1 MFVTVNELIGIP
13 GLPST
18 VQGLRLTLNK
28 RASGSPELVRKRE
41 GSKAFEYHVDCL
53 PEEARRTF
61 MERHYRQLLNNRD
74 NGKERPVSA
83 RAESSRKSDEL
94 QLIRQCPALLE
105 REVGSLTTK
114 QKEIA
119 HARATLALYIE
130 KLRDAGMSRT
140 AAVNFVSVGSRK
152 GSLPEHLMKAAELA
166 NARKGNQP
174 RRSRYP

>member
-61 MERHYRQLLNNRD
+61 MER
-74 NGKERPVSA
+74 
-83 RAESSRKSDEL
+83 
-94 QLIRQCPALLE
+94 IT
-105 REVGSLTTK
+105 GSCLTTETTEK
-114 QKEIA
+114 KDQFLREQNL
-119 HARATLALYIE
+119 RAN
-130 KLRDAGMSRT
+130 RMSC
-140 AAVNFVSVGSRK
+140 N
-152 GSLPEHLMKAAELA
+152 
-166 NARKGNQP
+166 
-174 RRSRYP
+174 